1 MPTNT
6 FLSIFGNSP
15 IRPLQRHMAEVQSC
29 VVELVPFFSAVLKGD
44 WEKAS
49 EVQKRISKLEGE
61 ADDMKRELRLKMP
74 SGLLMAMDRRDLLE
88 VLATQDKIA
97 NKAKDIAGLIL
108 GRKMVFPESMHS
120 TLLDFVKRCVDA
132 SDQAQFAINELD
144 ELLESGF
151 RGREIELV
159 EKMIGKLDK
168 IEGDTDK
175 MQVAIRAQLFAV
187 EAELP
192 PVEVMFLYRIIEWIG
207 DVADHAQRVGSRLEL
222 MLAR

>member
-29 VVELVPFFSAVLKGD
+29 VVELVPFFNAVIKDD
-44 WEKAS
+44 WEKAT
-49 EVQKRISKLEGE
+49 EVQQRISKLEHE
-61 ADDMKRELRLKMP
+61 ADEMKRELRMKMP

-88 VLATQDKIA
+88 VLSTQDKIA
-97 NKAKDIAGLIL
+97 NKVKDIAGLVL
-108 GRKMVFPESMHS
+108 GRRMAIPQPMHDP
-120 TLLDFVKRCVDA
+120 LLDFVKRCVDA
-132 SDQAQFAINELD
+132 SDQAQHAINELD

-159 EKMIGKLDK
+159 EKMIEQLDK

-175 MQVAIRAQLFAV
+175 MQVAIRAQLYAV
-187 EAELP
+187 EKDLP
-192 PVEVMFLYRIIEWIG
+192 PVDVMFLYRIIEWIG
-207 DVADHAQRVGSRLEL
+207 DVADTAQRVGSRLEL